1 MSVTE
6 VVDRSATRSLSHLP
20 TFGVARCTPD
30 AAMMYARQQQ
40 QQAAPGPPP
49 SSSVAAAAVPS
60 GAHHGGHAVSSS
72 VSATVHAPTA
82 VPAASYV
89 GAGVMGIP
97 ATSNPPG
104 IIRLNSLLWSS
115 EPIILH
121 NLIFG
126 SES

>member
-1 MSVTE
+1 
-6 VVDRSATRSLSHLP
+6 
-20 TFGVARCTPD
+20 
-30 AAMMYARQQQ
+30 MMYARQQ

-49 SSSVAAAAVPS
+49 SSSVAGAAVPS

-97 ATSNPPG
+97 ATGNPPG
-104 IIRLNSLLWSS
+104 ITRFNCLLRSS
-115 EPIILH
+115 EPTILH

-126 SES
+126 SEL